1 MADTMA
7 DTVPCRGSVHDAI
20 EEGDAELDAM
30 HRALKD
36 SDELPQLPGAAKWW
50 FFDHDMVQ
58 NGAKWCQKI
67 SKNIDKSWKIIGIP
81 WFYMIFI
88 AIVSYV
94 AIYSLIYYMIFNL

>member
-7 DTVPCRGSVHDAI
+7 DTVSCRVVPCRAVPCRGSVHDAI

-50 FFDHDMVQ
+50 VFL
-58 NGAKWCQKI
+58 
-67 SKNIDKSWKIIGIP
+67 P
-81 WFYMIFI
+81 
-88 AIVSYV
+88 
-94 AIYSLIYYMIFNL
+94 